1 MDLHEA
7 LSDYKLN
14 LSLVEN
20 KSKKTIEAYM
30 SDLTHYIAYLNQKN
44 INNVEEITILT
55 VDNYLNSL
63 TKEYSSNSINRVL
76 ASVRSFHKFIS
87 LNHESIKDPTLYI
100 HTHKHN
106 EHLPIY
112 ASVQDLKVL
121 FDSFS
126 NSDID
131 IYHKTILL
139 TLYSCGLRVSEL
151 CSLKRNDVHL
161 SEKILKVTGKGD
173 KERIIPIVDACVQQM
188 ELYLNL
194 VRKNWQ
200 KKTLPNFF
208 INQYGRVLT
217 RQYVHNLIKK
227 KCEECNLN
235 PNLSAHSF
243 RHSFASHLLD
253 GNADLRIVQ
262 ELLGHSDIQTTQIY
276 THIQNKRLVNAYDN
290 AFQSFKKKEEDD

>member
-30 SDLTHYIAYLNQKN
+30 SDLTHYIDYLNQKN

-188 ELYLNL
+188 ELYLSL

-290 AFQSFKKKEEDD
+290 AFQSFKKKEDD

>member
-30 SDLTHYIAYLNQKN
+30 SDLTHYINYLNQKN

-200 KKTLPNFF
+200 KKTFPNFF

-290 AFQSFKKKEEDD
+290 AFQSFKKKEDD

>member
-30 SDLTHYIAYLNQKN
+30 SDLTHYINYLNQKN

-112 ASVQDLKVL
+112 ASLQDLKVL

-290 AFQSFKKKEEDD
+290 AFQSFKKKEDD

>member
-30 SDLTHYIAYLNQKN
+30 SDLTHYINYLNQKN

-227 KCEECNLN
+227 KCEECKLN

-290 AFQSFKKKEEDD
+290 AFQSFKKKEDD

>member
-14 LSLVEN
+14 LSFVEN

-30 SDLTHYIAYLNQKN
+30 SDLTHYINYLNQKN

-290 AFQSFKKKEEDD
+290 AFQSFKKKEDD

>member
-30 SDLTHYIAYLNQKN
+30 SDLTHYIDYLNQKN
-44 INNVEEITILT
+44 INNVEETTILT

-112 ASVQDLKVL
+112 ASIQDLKVL

-200 KKTLPNFF
+200 KKTLSNFF

-290 AFQSFKKKEEDD
+290 AFQSFKKKEDD

>member
-30 SDLTHYIAYLNQKN
+30 SDLTHYIDYLNQKN
-44 INNVEEITILT
+44 INSVEEITILT

-290 AFQSFKKKEEDD
+290 AFQSFKKKEDD

>member
-30 SDLTHYIAYLNQKN
+30 SDLTHYIDYLNQKN

-235 PNLSAHSF
+235 PNLSAHGF

-290 AFQSFKKKEEDD
+290 AFQSFKKKEDD

>member
-30 SDLTHYIAYLNQKN
+30 SDLTHYIDYLNQKN

-112 ASVQDLKVL
+112 ASIQDLKVL

-253 GNADLRIVQ
+253 GNADLRIVL

-290 AFQSFKKKEEDD
+290 AFQSFKKKEDD

>member
-30 SDLTHYIAYLNQKN
+30 SDLTHYINYLNQKN

-173 KERIIPIVDACVQQM
+173 KERIIPILDACVQQM

-290 AFQSFKKKEEDD
+290 AFQSFKKKEDD

>member
-30 SDLTHYIAYLNQKN
+30 SDLTHYIDYLNQKN

-76 ASVRSFHKFIS
+76 ASVRSIHKFIS

-112 ASVQDLKVL
+112 ASIQDLKVL

-200 KKTLPNFF
+200 KKTLSNFF

-290 AFQSFKKKEEDD
+290 AFQSFKKKEDD

>member
-7 LSDYKLN
+7 LSDYKLY

-30 SDLTHYIAYLNQKN
+30 SDLTHYIDYLNQKN

-55 VDNYLNSL
+55 IDNYLNSL

-200 KKTLPNFF
+200 KKALPNFF

-290 AFQSFKKKEEDD
+290 AFQSFKKKEDD

>member
-30 SDLTHYIAYLNQKN
+30 SDLTHYINYLNQKN

-87 LNHESIKDPTLYI
+87 LNHEAIKDPTLYI

-290 AFQSFKKKEEDD
+290 AFQSFKKKEDD

>member
-30 SDLTHYIAYLNQKN
+30 SDLTHYINYLNQKN

-87 LNHESIKDPTLYI
+87 LNHESIKDSTLYI

-200 KKTLPNFF
+200 KKTLSNFF

-290 AFQSFKKKEEDD
+290 AFQSFKKKEDD

>member
-30 SDLTHYIAYLNQKN
+30 SDLTHYINYLNQKN

-112 ASVQDLKVL
+112 ASVQDLKVF

-290 AFQSFKKKEEDD
+290 AFQSFKKKEDD

>member
-30 SDLTHYIAYLNQKN
+30 SDLTHYINYLNQKN

-200 KKTLPNFF
+200 KKALPNFF

-290 AFQSFKKKEEDD
+290 AFQSFKKKEDD

>member
-7 LSDYKLN
+7 LSDYKLS

-290 AFQSFKKKEEDD
+290 AFQSFKKKEDD

>member
-30 SDLTHYIAYLNQKN
+30 SDLTHYINYLNQKN

-173 KERIIPIVDACVQQM
+173 KERIIPIVDDCVQQM

-290 AFQSFKKKEEDD
+290 AFQSFKKKEDD

>member
-7 LSDYKLN
+7 LFDYKLN

-20 KSKKTIEAYM
+20 KSKKSIEAYM
-30 SDLTHYIAYLNQKN
+30 SDLTHYIDYLNQKN

-200 KKTLPNFF
+200 KKTLSNFF

-290 AFQSFKKKEEDD
+290 AFQSFKKKEDD

>member
-30 SDLTHYIAYLNQKN
+30 SDLTHYIDYLNQKN

-290 AFQSFKKKEEDD
+290 AFQSFKKKEDD

>member
-30 SDLTHYIAYLNQKN
+30 SDLTHYIDYLNQKN

-173 KERIIPIVDACVQQM
+173 KERIIPIVNACVQQM

-194 VRKNWQ
+194 IRKNWQ

-290 AFQSFKKKEEDD
+290 AFQSFKKKEDD

>member
-55 VDNYLNSL
+55 VDNYLNCL

-87 LNHESIKDPTLYI
+87 LNHETIKDPTLYI

-290 AFQSFKKKEEDD
+290 AFQSFKKKEDD

>member
-30 SDLTHYIAYLNQKN
+30 SDLTHYINYLNQKN

-55 VDNYLNSL
+55 IDNYLNSL

-194 VRKNWQ
+194 VRKNRQ

-290 AFQSFKKKEEDD
+290 AFQSFKKKEDD

>member
-30 SDLTHYIAYLNQKN
+30 SDLTHYINYLNQKN

-262 ELLGHSDIQTTQIY
+262 EILGHSDIQTTQIY

-290 AFQSFKKKEEDD
+290 AFQSFKKKEDD

>member
-30 SDLTHYIAYLNQKN
+30 SDLTHYINYLNQKN

-161 SEKILKVTGKGD
+161 SEKILKVTGKGY

-290 AFQSFKKKEEDD
+290 AFQSFKKKEDD

>member
-30 SDLTHYIAYLNQKN
+30 SDLTHYIDYLNQKN

-63 TKEYSSNSINRVL
+63 TKKYSSNSINRVL

-112 ASVQDLKVL
+112 ASIQDLKVL

-200 KKTLPNFF
+200 KKTLSNFF

-235 PNLSAHSF
+235 PDLSAHSF

-290 AFQSFKKKEEDD
+290 AFQSFKKKEDD

>member
-30 SDLTHYIAYLNQKN
+30 SDLTHYINYLNQKN

-55 VDNYLNSL
+55 VDNYLNSM

-161 SEKILKVTGKGD
+161 SEKILKVNGKGD

-290 AFQSFKKKEEDD
+290 AFQSFKKKEDD

>member
-14 LSLVEN
+14 LFLVEN

-30 SDLTHYIAYLNQKN
+30 SDLTHYIDYLNQKN

-106 EHLPIY
+106 EYLPIY

-290 AFQSFKKKEEDD
+290 AFQSFKKKEDD

>member
-30 SDLTHYIAYLNQKN
+30 SDLTHYINYLNQKN
-44 INNVEEITILT
+44 INNVEGITILT

-126 NSDID
+126 NSNID

-290 AFQSFKKKEEDD
+290 AFQSFKKKEDD

>member
-20 KSKKTIEAYM
+20 KSKKTIESYM
-30 SDLTHYIAYLNQKN
+30 SDLTHYINYLNQKN

-55 VDNYLNSL
+55 VDNYLNSM

-194 VRKNWQ
+194 IRKNWQ

-290 AFQSFKKKEEDD
+290 AFQSFKKKEDD

>member
-1 MDLHEA
+1 M
-7 LSDYKLN
+7 YKR
-14 LSLVEN
+14 
-20 KSKKTIEAYM
+20 
-30 SDLTHYIAYLNQKN
+30 Q
-44 INNVEEITILT
+44 
-55 VDNYLNSL
+55 
-63 TKEYSSNSINRVL
+63 
-76 ASVRSFHKFIS
+76 
-87 LNHESIKDPTLYI
+87 
-100 HTHKHN
+100 
-106 EHLPIY
+106 
-112 ASVQDLKVL
+112 
-121 FDSFS
+121 
-126 NSDID
+126 
-131 IYHKTILL
+131 ILL

-290 AFQSFKKKEEDD
+290 AFQSFKKKEDD

>member
-30 SDLTHYIAYLNQKN
+30 SDLTHYINYLNQKN

-208 INQYGRVLT
+208 INQYGHVLT

-290 AFQSFKKKEEDD
+290 AFQSFKKKEDD

>member
-30 SDLTHYIAYLNQKN
+30 SDLTHYIDYLNQKN

-139 TLYSCGLRVSEL
+139 TLYSCGLRVNEL

-290 AFQSFKKKEEDD
+290 AFQSFKKKEDD

>member
-30 SDLTHYIAYLNQKN
+30 SDLTHYINYLNQKN

-112 ASVQDLKVL
+112 ASIQDLKVL

-227 KCEECNLN
+227 KCEECKLN

-290 AFQSFKKKEEDD
+290 AFQSFKKKEDD

>member
-30 SDLTHYIAYLNQKN
+30 SDLTHYIDYLNQKN

-112 ASVQDLKVL
+112 ASIQDLKVL

-290 AFQSFKKKEEDD
+290 AFQSFKKKEDD

>member
-30 SDLTHYIAYLNQKN
+30 SDLTHYINYLNQKN
-44 INNVEEITILT
+44 INNVEEMTILT

-235 PNLSAHSF
+235 PDLSAHSF

-290 AFQSFKKKEEDD
+290 AFQSFKKKEDD

>member
-30 SDLTHYIAYLNQKN
+30 SDLTHYIDYLNQKN

-76 ASVRSFHKFIS
+76 ASVRSFHKFIT

-112 ASVQDLKVL
+112 ASIQDLKVL

-161 SEKILKVTGKGD
+161 SEKILKVIGKGD

-200 KKTLPNFF
+200 KKTLSNFF

-290 AFQSFKKKEEDD
+290 AFQSFKKKEDD

>member
-30 SDLTHYIAYLNQKN
+30 SDLTHYIDYLNQKN

-112 ASVQDLKVL
+112 ASIQDLKVL

-126 NSDID
+126 NNDID

-200 KKTLPNFF
+200 KKTLSNFF

-290 AFQSFKKKEEDD
+290 AFQSFKKKEDD

>member
-14 LSLVEN
+14 LFLVEN

-30 SDLTHYIAYLNQKN
+30 SDLTHYINYLNQKN

-87 LNHESIKDPTLYI
+87 LNHEPIKDPTLYI

-112 ASVQDLKVL
+112 ASVHDLKVL

-290 AFQSFKKKEEDD
+290 AFQSFKKKEDD